1 MWAFIKRH
9 RRKFIFLGA
18 FVGGSWMLY
27 KYMWRKVQ
35 EIREEEDKQYL
46 ISVRRQHHF
55 DSNQRTCNT
64 TVLAMISHLRDT
76 LVKHLDTET
85 VKELLKSSPPNKVD
99 IWEDL
104 KIMSFTRTVAA
115 VYGACMLSVMLRVQL
130 NIVSGYLYL
139 GTVEG
144 DPKPSISPRV
154 QERYLSLVKIFIE
167 QGFVDFIHYL
177 KLAVM
182 KEVGCLS
189 LKEPVSLDNLSSVF
203 THIRE
208 RVECGVDKPTQALY
222 PYLLSSERVPDLEC
236 VMSPED
242 EQLEKLV
249 SETRDVYESSDFHTV
264 LQESIDRGFHCVLD
278 GLAEHYKQQIHDDG
292 KSGGIDCY
300 CPEMAELYTVLL
312 SLDCYC
318 PEMAELYTVLLSLD
332 CYCPEMAELYT
343 VLLTLDCYCPEM
355 AELYTVLLSLDCYCP
370 EMAEL
375 YTVLLSLDCYCP

>member
-9 RRKFIFLGA
+9 RRKFIFLGTV
-18 FVGGSWMLY
+18 VGGSWMLY

-64 TVLAMISHLRDT
+64 TVLAMISHLRST
-76 LVKHLDTET
+76 LVKHLDTES
-85 VKELLKSSPPNKVD
+85 VKELLKSSPPNKLD

-139 GTVEG
+139 GINEG

-182 KEVGCLS
+182 KEFGSLS
-189 LKEPVSLDNLSSVF
+189 LKELLSLDNLSSVLN
-203 THIRE
+203 HVRE

-222 PYLLSSERVPDLEC
+222 PYLLSSERVPDLQS

-242 EQLEKLV
+242 EQLEKIIG
-249 SETRDVYESSDFHTV
+249 ETRDVYESSDFHTV
-264 LQESIDRGFHCVLD
+264 LRESIDRGFNCVMD
-278 GLAEHYKQQIHDDG
+278 GLAEHYKQQIPEDG
-292 KSGGIDCY
+292 NEGIHEVTIAVARLIPVVNSQLSRIVGDA
-300 CPEMAELYTVLL
+300 PNQFIQELLL
-312 SLDCYC
+312 M
-318 PEMAELYTVLLSLD
+318 EELKQLAANVYEAFSQD
-332 CYCPEMAELYT
+332 PSEI
-343 VLLTLDCYCPEM
+343 P
-355 AELYTVLLSLDCYCP
+355 SI
-370 EMAEL
+370 
-375 YTVLLSLDCYCP
+375 

>member
-64 TVLAMISHLRDT
+64 TVLAMIPNLRDT
-76 LVKHLDTET
+76 LVKHLDTES
-85 VKELLKSSPPNKVD
+85 VKELLKSSPPNKLD

-139 GTVEG
+139 DAVHSSTNGI
-144 DPKPSISPRV
+144 KPEEETKTSISPRV

-167 QGFVDFIHYL
+167 QGFVDFIHHL

-182 KEVGCLS
+182 KEVGSLS

-203 THIRE
+203 SHLRE

-236 VMSPED
+236 LMSPWD

-249 SETRDVYESSDFHTV
+249 GETRDVFESSDFHTV
-264 LQESIDRGFHCVLD
+264 LKESIDRGFHCVLD
-278 GLAEHYKQQIHDDG
+278 GLAEHYKDQIESDG
-292 KSGGIDCY
+292 KGG
-300 CPEMAELYTVLL
+300 
-312 SLDCYC
+312 
-318 PEMAELYTVLLSLD
+318 
-332 CYCPEMAELYT
+332 
-343 VLLTLDCYCPEM
+343 
-355 AELYTVLLSLDCYCP
+355 
-370 EMAEL
+370 
-375 YTVLLSLDCYCP
+375 

>member
-1 MWAFIKRH
+1 
-9 RRKFIFLGA
+9 
-18 FVGGSWMLY
+18 MLY
-27 KYMWRKVQ
+27 KYMWKKVQ

-64 TVLAMISHLRDT
+64 TVLAMIPNLRDT
-76 LVKHLDTET
+76 LVKHLDTES
-85 VKELLKSSPPNKVD
+85 VKELLKSSPPNKLD

-139 GTVEG
+139 NTVHPATNE
-144 DPKPSISPRV
+144 PKQDGESKVSIASRV
-154 QERYLSLVKIFIE
+154 QERYLSLVKTFIE

-182 KEVGCLS
+182 KEVGSLS
-189 LKEPVSLDNLSSVF
+189 LKEPVSLDNLASVF
-203 THIRE
+203 NHLRE

-222 PYLLSSERVPDLEC
+222 PYLLSSERVPDLTS

-249 SETRDVYESSDFHTV
+249 SETRDVFESSDFHTV
-264 LQESIDRGFHCVLD
+264 LKESIDRGFHCILD
-278 GLAEHYKQQIHDDG
+278 GLAEHYKDQIKGDG
-292 KSGGIDCY
+292 RTGIHEVSIAVAKLIPVVNSQLSRIVGDA
-300 CPEMAELYTVLL
+300 PNQFIQELLL
-312 SLDCYC
+312 M
-318 PEMAELYTVLLSLD
+318 EELKQLAANVYEAFSQDPTEI
-332 CYCPEMAELYT
+332 PT
-343 VLLTLDCYCPEM
+343 I
-355 AELYTVLLSLDCYCP
+355 
-370 EMAEL
+370 
-375 YTVLLSLDCYCP
+375 